1 MLSLVFFALGI
12 LCIIAL
18 IIARVTKK
26 PDFMRLMIRRKN
38 DEMDDEYLK
47 RATVSS
53 VIWAVIFFVVGAV
66 LYFRT

>member
-1 MLSLVFFALGI
+1 VLSLVFFALGI